1 LDTVLVLE
9 VGIALIA
16 LALLG
21 IAAWVE
27 ASLGTAREM
36 TIREL
41 LSDRLSRTSASDVDE
56 TTQLRSSMV
65 LIQMV
70 AAGVATAL
78 IAHAALDLDTDG
90 ALAIGVV
97 VGTLLHILVGRIM
110 PGLFVTSPQDTAS
123 SWAARIGKLLR
134 WLFFPI
140 VWPVEKLQRSPGRSY
155 ARRDEGADE
164 ADHDGLAHEPAI
176 EANGVAPEEL
186 DADEHEMISGVLA
199 LVNATADDIMVPRL
213 DVVAVPKTA
222 TIAETVDVAISAG
235 HSRIPVYGESIDEI
249 VGVIYAKDLLKYV
262 TEGNTDATIESE
274 MRSAYFVPESK
285 KVDELLHELQT
296 SKVHLAIVVD
306 EYGGT
311 AGVVTIEDILEEIV
325 GEIEDEY
332 DRELPRIEHAEDG
345 SIVVDGRLLV
355 EDVLEALD
363 LYWEER
369 AHGTIAGLIQ
379 RELGRIPKPGDSV
392 QIQDLHLTVETVER
406 RRVRRVRCAR
416 LEPEAAAQD
425 LADAGASNEDR
436 YAS

>member
-1 LDTVLVLE
+1 MDTVLVLE

-213 DVVAVPKTA
+213 DVIAVPKTA

>member
-1 LDTVLVLE
+1 MDTVLVLE

-56 TTQLRSSMV
+56 TTQLRTSMV

-213 DVVAVPKTA
+213 DVIAVPKTA

>member
-1 LDTVLVLE
+1 MDTVLVLE

-56 TTQLRSSMV
+56 TTQLRTSMV

-140 VWPVEKLQRSPGRSY
+140 VWPVEKLQRCQGRSY

-164 ADHDGLAHEPAI
+164 ADHDGLAHESAI

>member
-1 LDTVLVLE
+1 MDTVLVLE

-213 DVVAVPKTA
+213 DVIAVPKTA

-392 QIQDLHLTVETVER
+392 QIEDLHLTVETVER

>member
-1 LDTVLVLE
+1 MDTVLVLE

-56 TTQLRSSMV
+56 TTQLRTSMV

-97 VGTLLHILVGRIM
+97 VGTLLHTLVGRIM